1 MSAPVSVQLMELTRA
16 AEDAPAAA
24 DRHTT
29 QSFEIGSLT
38 GPSTTT
44 AGRAVSR
51 LGLPWNT
58 ASRYGDFE
66 ESPWERYNIEE
77 DLCDV
82 LGYGYPLEK
91 IAKKKTTT
99 KLSMH
104 APLGGLRQS
113 RVLASSN
120 FAVPAF

>member
-1 MSAPVSVQLMELTRA
+1 MSAPVVQLMELTRA
-16 AEDAPAAA
+16 AEDAAAA

-29 QSFEIGSLT
+29 QSFEIFTNRAIYDNGWT
-38 GPSTTT
+38 
-44 AGRAVSR
+44 AVSR

-82 LGYGYPLEK
+82 LGTATPGEDCQNYYETL
-91 IAKKKTTT
+91 
-99 KLSMH
+99 H
-104 APLGGLRQS
+104 ARPARWPAS
-113 RVLASSN
+113 ITVLASSN
-120 FAVPAF
+120 FAVTSILTE